1 MKSSASKIKMSSFDA
16 MFETEESIAEA
27 NGERIQH
34 IPLDKLIP
42 FHNHPFK
49 VLDDDK
55 MEETKE
61 RY

>member
-27 NGERIQH
+27 NSERIQY
-34 IPLDKLIP
+34 IPLKELFL

-55 MEETKE
+55 NVQSNNL
-61 RY
+61 